1 MVLKGQR
8 RKAASA
14 ISHEATLNRIAKTTP
29 FSTPA
34 PTGEIESSAHQ
45 LGQAINAIHQHI
57 GRVAGQHNVKLQDI
71 LDELYRRIE
80 GRHR

>member
-29 FSTPA
+29 FTTPA
-34 PTGEIESSAHQ
+34 PTGGIESSAYQ
-45 LGQAINAIHQHI
+45 LGQAINAIEQHI
-57 GRVAGQHNVKLQDI
+57 GRVAGTHHVKVHDI
-71 LDELYRRIE
+71 LEEIYRRIE
-80 GRHR
+80 GRTK